1 MGARNGLGR
10 RTAARAA
17 GGASAGDDCTAR
29 HLMLAR
35 RGRCLAGPGAHSQ
48 ASNPVDGDLN
58 DVGRV
63 CALGRIEILPVN
75 GNGAAGMRY
84 DVVPDAPEFRHYRA
98 VFSLPLDPVVD
109 HAAAT
114 VRGASLRVDTE
125 RNAEFVLAQAHDE
138 RVLNQ

>member
-1 MGARNGLGR
+1 
-10 RTAARAA
+10 
-17 GGASAGDDCTAR
+17 
-29 HLMLAR
+29 MLAR

-109 HAAAT
+109 HAACNRSRRIPA
-114 VRGASLRVDTE
+114 R
-125 RNAEFVLAQAHDE
+125 
-138 RVLNQ
+138 